1 MTDDVRLVAFDS
13 RAPADERQDAMAQLT
28 KAHRPT
34 TIEHGLSQ
42 AASSFVQD
50 LREQFAVSQMM
61 NKAMVIDLPA
71 DAKKRNAGGMQSV
84 YLDKWQIFTAGEYF
98 EKPAPAG
105 FDTLR
110 SMVDQTPIL
119 NAIVLTR
126 LRQVSRYCVPQEKD
140 DGNPGYTITH
150 LDPEHT
156 LSKSEEES
164 INLLRRFIGNCGW
177 EFNPRARKRLKRDNF
192 SQFMGKLTRDS
203 LIMDS
208 APIETEFKRDKKQG
222 IDGIYAVDGATI
234 RLCSEEG
241 YQGDDEIFAVQTL
254 NSRIVTAY
262 THDDL
267 IYEPRNP
274 RSDVRLAGYG
284 LGETELLIRV
294 VTGFLNAMTHN
305 IRGFDENSIPRGLLH
320 LSGDYSNDDLS
331 AFRRYWNAM
340 VKGVNNTWSLPV
352 LVSKDQESK
361 ASFENFGIEFN
372 EMYFAKW
379 MTFLTSLACAIYG
392 MSPQEINF
400 DSFTGGNTSAL
411 SGSDTAEKI
420 AHSED
425 KGLRPL
431 LAYFEGVLSDFVIAD
446 FSDKFAIRWTGL
458 DPEDPEKLHEKKK
471 LVLSVNEMRAEMG
484 HKKADGDWGEAP
496 LNPSLVGVWQ
506 QSHQASQEDYGQMP
520 GQEGGPGQG
529 QPPIE
534 QGQQQD
540 EQANNPS
547 ANEAAPPV
555 RPDAGGAERE
565 GDFGQSVG
573 DGERE
578 GDFGKALKI
587 WTIE

>member
-1 MTDDVRLVAFDS
+1 MSDDVRLVAFDS
-13 RAPADERQDAMAQLT
+13 RAPADERQDALAQLT
-28 KAHRPT
+28 KAHAPRSIGT
-34 TIEHGLSQ
+34 GLSH
-42 AASSFVQD
+42 AAGAFVQD
-50 LREQFAVSQMM
+50 LREQFAVSQAM

-71 DAKKRNAGGMQSV
+71 DAKRRNAGGMQSV

-110 SMVDQTPIL
+110 SMVDQVPIL
-119 NAIVLTR
+119 SAIVLTR
-126 LRQVSRYCVPQEKD
+126 LRQVQRYCIPQERD
-140 DGNPGYTITH
+140 DGNPGFSIVH

-156 LSKSEEES
+156 LTSSEQES
-164 INLLRRFIGNCGW
+164 VNLLRRFVSHCGW

-203 LIMDS
+203 LTMDA
-208 APIETEFKRDKKQG
+208 APIETEFKKDKKQG
-222 IDGIYAVDGATI
+222 IDGLYAVDGATI
-234 RLCSEEG
+234 RLCSEDG

-320 LSGDYSNDDLS
+320 LSGDYSNDDLA

-340 VKGVNNTWSLPV
+340 VKGVNNSWSLPV

-431 LAYFEGVLSDFVIAD
+431 LSYFEGILSDFVIAD
-446 FSDKFAIRWTGL
+446 FSDKFAFRWTGL

-471 LVLSVNEMRAEMG
+471 LVLTVNEMRAEMG
-484 HKKADGDWGEAP
+484 HKKADGDWGDAP

-506 QSHQASQEDYGQMP
+506 QAQQAAQQDFGQMP
-520 GQEGGPGQG
+520 GQDGQPGQEGGMPGQDG
-529 QPPIE
+529 QPQTNTP
-534 QGQQQD
+534 
-540 EQANNPS
+540 PP
-547 ANEAAPPV
+547 EAGAPPAGT
-555 RPDAGGAERE
+555 DAGGEDRA
-565 GDFGQSVG
+565 GDFGQDDG
-573 DGERE
+573 DERQ
-578 GDFGKALKI
+578 GDFGKALRI
-587 WTIE
+587 WGIE